1 VRPRYHLPATWL
13 AAALGPVV
21 AVLLVG
27 TALPAQAQQPVAV
40 RRVGVLTFTQLTP
53 ALQEPLRQGLRDQG
67 YVEGQNL
74 LIEWR
79 AADGRPE
86 RAKALAQELVGLKVD
101 VIVANLT
108 PAVQAAKEATA
119 TIPIV
124 MASAGDPVGTG
135 FVKSLARPG
144 GNITGLTGISA
155 ELAGKRIELLREL
168 VPGLTRVGLLLNG
181 TNPFAKSL
189 VSETRASAKRAGL
202 ELQIIDVRRAQ
213 DVDPALSGLNQ
224 QRAQAVIVDAALT
237 AWRGA
242 ELALHHRLPSI
253 SNQRVVVEAG
263 GLAFHGAE
271 PSDVQ
276 RRAATFVAKILKG
289 ANPADLPVERP
300 TRFELILNLRTAKA
314 LGLKIK
320 PELLLQATQT
330 IE

>member
-1 VRPRYHLPATWL
+1 VRPRYRPLATWL
-13 AAALGPVV
+13 AVVLHLLVAAL
-21 AVLLVG
+21 LLGV
-27 TALPAQAQQPVAV
+27 ALPAQAQQPVAA

-53 ALQEPLRQGLRDQG
+53 ALQEPFRQGLRDQG

-79 AADGRPE
+79 AADGQPE

-108 PAVQAAKEATA
+108 PAVQAAKEATS

-124 MASAGDPVGTG
+124 MAAAGDPVGTG

-144 GNITGLTGISA
+144 GSITGVTGISA

-168 VPGLTRVGLLLNG
+168 VPGLARVGLLING
-181 TNPFAKSL
+181 TNPFAKPL
-189 VSETRASAKRAGL
+189 VSETRTAAKRAGL

-213 DVDPALSGLNQ
+213 DLDPALTGLIQ
-224 QRAQAVIVDAALT
+224 RRAQAVIVDSALT

-242 ELALHHRLPSI
+242 ELAFHHRLPSI
-253 SNQRVVVEAG
+253 SNQRVFVEAG

>member
-1 VRPRYHLPATWL
+1 MRPPYRAPATWL
-13 AAALGPVV
+13 VDAFILIVAALLLGAGLPV
-21 AVLLVG
+21 
-27 TALPAQAQQPVAV
+27 QAQQPEPV

-53 ALQEPLRQGLRDQG
+53 ALQEPLRQGLREQG

-108 PAVQAAKEATA
+108 PAVQAAKEATS

-168 VPGLTRVGLLLNG
+168 VPGLARVGLLLNG
-181 TNPFAKSL
+181 SNPFAKSL
-189 VSETRASAKRAGL
+189 VSETRMAAKRAGL
-202 ELQIIDVRRAQ
+202 QLQIIDVRRAQ
-213 DVDPALSGLNQ
+213 DVEPALYGLTQ
-224 QRAQAVIVDAALT
+224 QRTQAAGFGQQLL
-237 AWRGA
+237 GA
-242 ELALHHRLPSI
+242 GTYL
-253 SNQRVVVEAG
+253 G
-263 GLAFHGAE
+263 G
-271 PSDVQ
+271 SY
-276 RRAATFVAKILKG
+276 
-289 ANPADLPVERP
+289 
-300 TRFELILNLRTAKA
+300 
-314 LGLKIK
+314 LGG
-320 PELLLQATQT
+320 Q
-330 IE
+330 

>member
-1 VRPRYHLPATWL
+1 VRPLRL
-13 AAALGPVV
+13 AAVL
-21 AVLLVG
+21 VLLLG
-27 TALPAQAQQPVAV
+27 GALPAEAQQPEPV

-155 ELAGKRIELLREL
+155 ELAGKRIELLRAL
-168 VPGLTRVGLLLNG
+168 VPGLARVGLLLNG
-181 TNPFAKSL
+181 SNPFAKSL
-189 VSETRASAKRAGL
+189 VTETRASAKRAGL
-202 ELQIIDVRRAQ
+202 ELQIIDVRRGQ
-213 DVDPALSGLNQ
+213 DVDAALAGLTQ
-224 QRAQAVIVDAALT
+224 QRTQAVIVDAALT
-237 AWRGA
+237 TWRAA
-242 ELALHHRLPSI
+242 ELARQHRLPSI
-253 SNQRVVVEAG
+253 SNQRAFVEAG

-276 RRAATFVAKILKG
+276 RRAAIFVAKILKG
-289 ANPADLPVERP
+289 ASPAELPVEQP

-314 LGLKIK
+314 LGLTVK
-320 PELLLQATQT
+320 PALLLQATQT

>member
-1 VRPRYHLPATWL
+1 MRPSQRVPVLVFLVVSLLL
-13 AAALGPVV
+13 AP
-21 AVLLVG
+21 
-27 TALPAQAQQPVAV
+27 ALPAQAQQPVAA
-40 RRVGVLTFTQLTP
+40 RRVGVLTFTQLAPT
-53 ALQEPLRQGLRDQG
+53 LQEPLRQGLRDQG

-189 VSETRASAKRAGL
+189 VSETRAAAKRAGL
-202 ELQIIDVRRAQ
+202 EIQIIDVRRAQ
-213 DVDPALSGLNQ
+213 DVDPALSGLTQ
-224 QRAQAVIVDAALT
+224 RRAQAVIVDAALT
-237 AWRGA
+237 TWRA
-242 ELALHHRLPSI
+242 AQLALQHRLPSI
-253 SNQRVVVEAG
+253 SNQRAFVEAG

-276 RRAATFVAKILKG
+276 RRAAIFVAKILRG
-289 ANPADLPVERP
+289 ASPAELPVEQP

-314 LGLKIK
+314 LGLTVK
-320 PELLLQATQT
+320 PALLLQATQT

>member
-1 VRPRYHLPATWL
+1 MRPSQRVPVLVFLVVSLLLAPAL
-13 AAALGPVV
+13 SAP
-21 AVLLVG
+21 
-27 TALPAQAQQPVAV
+27 AQQPVAA
-40 RRVGVLTFTQLTP
+40 RRVGVLTFTQLAPT
-53 ALQEPLRQGLRDQG
+53 LQEPLRQGLRDQG

-189 VSETRASAKRAGL
+189 VSETRAAAKRAGL
-202 ELQIIDVRRAQ
+202 EIQIIDVRRAQ
-213 DVDPALSGLNQ
+213 DVDPALSGLTQ
-224 QRAQAVIVDAALT
+224 RRAQAVIVDAALT
-237 AWRGA
+237 TWRA
-242 ELALHHRLPSI
+242 AQLALQHRLPSI
-253 SNQRVVVEAG
+253 SNQRAFVEAG

-276 RRAATFVAKILKG
+276 RRAAIFVAKILRG
-289 ANPADLPVERP
+289 ASPAELPVEQP

-314 LGLKIK
+314 LGLAVK
-320 PELLLQATQT
+320 PALLLQATQT

>member
-1 VRPRYHLPATWL
+1 MRPSQRVPVLVFLVVSLLLAPAL
-13 AAALGPVV
+13 SAP
-21 AVLLVG
+21 
-27 TALPAQAQQPVAV
+27 AQQPVAA
-40 RRVGVLTFTQLTP
+40 RRVGVLTFTQLAPT
-53 ALQEPLRQGLRDQG
+53 LQEPLRQGLRDQG

-189 VSETRASAKRAGL
+189 VSETRAAAKRAGL
-202 ELQIIDVRRAQ
+202 EIQIIDVRRAQ
-213 DVDPALSGLNQ
+213 DVDPALSGLTQ
-224 QRAQAVIVDAALT
+224 RRAQAVIVDAALT
-237 AWRGA
+237 TWRA
-242 ELALHHRLPSI
+242 AQLALQHRLPSI
-253 SNQRVVVEAG
+253 SNQRAFVEAG

-276 RRAATFVAKILKG
+276 RRAAIFVAKILRG
-289 ANPADLPVERP
+289 ASPAELPVEQP

-314 LGLKIK
+314 LGLTVK
-320 PELLLQATQT
+320 PALLLQATQT

>member
-1 VRPRYHLPATWL
+1 MRPSQRVPVLVFLVVSLLLAPAL
-13 AAALGPVV
+13 S
-21 AVLLVG
+21 
-27 TALPAQAQQPVAV
+27 AQAQQPVAA
-40 RRVGVLTFTQLTP
+40 RRVGVLTFTQLAPT
-53 ALQEPLRQGLRDQG
+53 LQEPLRQGLRDQG

-189 VSETRASAKRAGL
+189 VSETRAAAKRAGL
-202 ELQIIDVRRAQ
+202 EIQIIDVRRAQ
-213 DVDPALSGLNQ
+213 DVDPALSGLTQ
-224 QRAQAVIVDAALT
+224 RRAQAVIVDAALT
-237 AWRGA
+237 TWRA
-242 ELALHHRLPSI
+242 AQLALQHRLPSI
-253 SNQRVVVEAG
+253 SNQRAFVEAG

-276 RRAATFVAKILKG
+276 RRAAIFVAKILRG
-289 ANPADLPVERP
+289 ASPAELPVEQP

-314 LGLKIK
+314 LGLAVK
-320 PELLLQATQT
+320 PALLLQATQT